1 MARKRFITSDIS
13 TDKKIAILAEEN
25 PTAALM
31 WPWIMTNLDDW
42 GRMGADPVEVKL
54 TVFPA
59 FPFTSK
65 DIAKAISLYDK
76 YGLAHYYEVD
86 GKPYLAVNPDTYYK
100 YQTYINKTR
109 KEKDESKIPAPPNPP
124 WNKNTAKYCNNQ
136 QTSANIVLS
145 LSHSLSDD
153 DDNARAREETENIKN
168 LDEQTVEKPNWCQ
181 RYDELFPGQINSS
194 IIDLYQPFADEMGDD
209 VVITAL
215 ERSRTAEHP
224 QRYAEKIL
232 WDWRDRGV
240 KSLDDVKK
248 LDKTRQKKR
257 GKFHEQKD
265 RGDPGKTKGKFADLI
280 PTYTDD

>member
-31 WPWIMTNLDDW
+31 WPWIITNLDDW

-65 DIAKAISLYDK
+65 DIAKAISLYDE

-86 GKPYLAVNPDTYYK
+86 GKPYLAVNPDAYYK
-100 YQTYINKTR
+100 YQTYINKNR

-145 LSHSLSDD
+145 LSHSLSIDD
-153 DDNARAREETENIKN
+153 DDNARAREEKN
-168 LDEQTVEKPNWCQ
+168 QKW
-181 RYDELFPGQINSS
+181 PGQYERSFALTLNSFVR
-194 IIDLYQPFADEMGDD
+194 DKFQEFADAMGDD
-209 VVITAL
+209 VVCEAIKRAKD
-215 ERSRTAEHP
+215 EKARSP
-224 QRYAEKIL
+224 NRYCETILANWLSQGVRSLADIKKLDEK
-232 WDWRDRGV
+232 WKGV
-240 KSLDDVKK
+240 KS
-248 LDKTRQKKR
+248 R
-257 GKFHEQKD
+257 EQKD

-280 PTYTDD
+280 PTYTDDD

>member
-31 WPWIMTNLDDW
+31 WPWIITNLDDW

-65 DIAKAISLYDK
+65 DIAKAISLYDE

-86 GKPYLAVNPDTYYK
+86 GKPYLAVNPDAYYK

-153 DDNARAREETENIKN
+153 DDNARAREEKN
-168 LDEQTVEKPNWCQ
+168 QKW
-181 RYDELFPGQINSS
+181 PGQYERSFALTLNSFVR
-194 IIDLYQPFADEMGDD
+194 DKFQEFADAMGDD
-209 VVITAL
+209 VVCEAIKRAKD
-215 ERSRTAEHP
+215 EKARSP
-224 QRYAEKIL
+224 NRYCETILANWLSQGVRSLVDIKKLDEK
-232 WDWRDRGV
+232 WKGV
-240 KSLDDVKK
+240 KS
-248 LDKTRQKKR
+248 
-257 GKFHEQKD
+257 HEQKD
-265 RGDPGKTKGKFADLI
+265 RGDPGKTKGKFADRI